1 MPREMS
7 KSSKRPRISVDVQP
21 EMRRCLRLVA
31 AKNDVTIRE
40 YLLSAIEDRLKED
53 LQDLEEQGRLL
64 ALTPKTDPVL
74 AELWDNEKDAEYDK
88 L

>member
-7 KSSKRPRISVDVQP
+7 QSSKRPRICVDVQP
-21 EMRRCLRLVA
+21 GLRRCLRLVA

-53 LQDLEEQGRLL
+53 LQDLEEQGGLL
-64 ALTPKTDPVL
+64 ALTSKTDPVL